1 MLIWY
6 SRPVILLRSV
16 FRNTLLKSILSKLI
30 YGNRYEEKYSKALLE
45 QIRSSDVVWD
55 IGANIGLYS
64 VQFAKRLGT
73 DGAVYA
79 FEPVPEVFIKLKEN
93 TELHPWVT
101 CFKIALSEANGLTS
115 IERGQD
121 PLLATSRIINK
132 KSDSSIQV
140 QAMTGDEFLRVGNGS
155 FPTFLKIDVEGH
167 ELSVL
172 KGMKELFENNPP
184 RVIGMEIHFQELTE
198 VGEQYGPIE
207 IVHML
212 QPNYK
217 LKWTDPSHVIC
228 ILRDKLH
235 EE

>member
-1 MLIWY
+1 MIIWY
-6 SRPVILLRSV
+6 SRPTILIRSV
-16 FRNTLLKSILSKLI
+16 LRNTFLKSILSKLV
-30 YGNRYEEKYSKALLE
+30 YGNQYEEKYSKALLE

-73 DGAVYA
+73 DGAVKA

-93 TELHPWVT
+93 TELHPQVT
-101 CFKIALSEANGLTS
+101 CSNIALSEANGPTF

-121 PLLATSRIINK
+121 PLLATSRIIND

-140 QAMTGDEFLRVGNGS
+140 QAMTGDEFLRIGNGS

-172 KGMKELFENNPP
+172 KGMKELLEKNPP
-184 RVIGMEIHFQELTE
+184 RVIGVEIHFEKLTE
-198 VGEQYGPIE
+198 VGEKYGPME

-212 QPNYK
+212 QRNYK
-217 LKWTDPSHVIC
+217 LKWTDPSHVVC
-228 ILRDKLH
+228 ILREKLH
-235 EE
+235 EK

>member
-6 SRPVILLRSV
+6 TRPIILIRSV
-16 FRNTLLKSILSKLI
+16 FRNTFVKSILSKLV

-64 VQFAKRLGT
+64 VQFAKCLST

-79 FEPVPEVFIKLKEN
+79 FEPVPEVFIKLQEY
-93 TELHPWVT
+93 TESHPQVT
-101 CFKIALSEANGLTS
+101 CFNIALSEVNGQTF
-115 IERGQD
+115 IERGRD
-121 PLLATSRIINK
+121 PLLATSKIINY

-140 QAMTGDEFLRVGNGS
+140 QAITGDEFLRIEKGS

-172 KGMKELFENNPP
+172 KGIKDLLENNPP
-184 RVIGMEIHFQELTE
+184 RVIGIEIHFEKLSE
-198 VGEQYGPIE
+198 VGEKYGPME

-217 LKWTDPSHVIC
+217 LKWTDPSHVVC
-228 ILRDKLH
+228 ILKEKLR
-235 EE
+235 EK